1 MFSRGLVLVTA
12 ALALLLAAPNARAV
26 EHDCHGDT
34 GPEVDPFALD
44 CNVRFVAGP
53 ERQRWTFEGRQGASL
68 AYAVSVYGED
78 RIGNTVKGQPCFDD
92 VLLRTGFRVRV
103 RFCLG
108 LPLSISY
115 SAPTPTP
122 FVFRF
127 ELAGRDR

>member
-1 MFSRGLVLVTA
+1 MKTTMTTALA
-12 ALALLLAAPNARAV
+12 ALALLLAAPNAQAV
-26 EHDCHGDT
+26 ERNCHGDT

-53 ERQRWTFEGRQGASL
+53 ERQRWTFDGRQGSTL
-68 AYAVSVYGED
+68 SYAVNVYGAD
-78 RIGNTVKGQPCFDD
+78 RLGNTVKGQPCFED
-92 VLLRTGFRVRV
+92 VLLRTGFRVRI